1 VDGRTVMVTREIDV
15 SDCPVLKVSIDL
27 LGQV

>member
-1 VDGRTVMVTREIDV
+1 MVTREIDV